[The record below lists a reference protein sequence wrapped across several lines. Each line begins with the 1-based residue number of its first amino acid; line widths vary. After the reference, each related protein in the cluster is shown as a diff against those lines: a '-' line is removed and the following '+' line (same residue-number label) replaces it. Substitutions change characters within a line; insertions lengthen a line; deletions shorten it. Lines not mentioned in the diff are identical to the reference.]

1 MKWLEENLY
10 LVYEWLLTFSNRKSF
25 FSSKRIERFSLFTVG
40 LLAAGFFLFKGIYNW
55 EITSTDVVMVVGML
69 FGYAGFT
76 MVQTAKDKP
85 KEPDSNNVEK
95 E

>member
-1 MKWLEENLY
+1 MKWIQENVTLF
-10 LVYEWLLTFSNRKSF
+10 YEWLLTFSNRKSF

-40 LLAAGFFLFKGIYNW
+40 LLAAAFFLFKGIYNW